1 MSSIVHIA
9 GPDIH
14 VDQLLRQRCAWCGAV
29 LMDYDLARV
38 AVPEGQDRG
47 IGTWP
52 VGALVEV
59 DGPASCVVPHADGDE
74 LPANAC
80 ARIDH
85 EVTGGRV

>member
-59 DGPASCVVPHADGDE
+59 DGGASWITGNEGDR
-74 LPANAC
+74 LPVNAC
-80 ARIDH
+80 ARIDPA
-85 EVTGGRV
+85 VTT